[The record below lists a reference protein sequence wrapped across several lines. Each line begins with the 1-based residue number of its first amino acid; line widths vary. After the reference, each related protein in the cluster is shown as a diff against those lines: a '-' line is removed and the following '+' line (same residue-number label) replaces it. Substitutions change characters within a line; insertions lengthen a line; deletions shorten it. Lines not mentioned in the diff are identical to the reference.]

1 MSSSAIKKESVTDD
15 NHCHLLPAVR
25 PLSNLD
31 TFILDIL
38 FLTKLMHAYQ
48 RASFMLPTYVRRV
61 NYVTAAR
68 VRKGRAG
75 EAAK

>member
-1 MSSSAIKKESVTDD
+1 
-15 NHCHLLPAVR
+15 
-25 PLSNLD
+25 
-31 TFILDIL
+31 L